1 MKSCKSQMEIMGLLI
16 IVIILSLA
24 LLFVLKVVF
33 LKEPSSVTIDYEKQK
48 IVEAF
53 VNTLFQTSSG
63 CTLDTTMKDL
73 LLDCAKNPFSG
84 GTITCNDGTGRNAC
98 VFVNET
104 ILLILEK
111 TLDQWGFAETGYE
124 FVAVAPPYEKIVYYS
139 NGNLSASLGGE
150 TTPFPLR
157 LYPSQQYLNVYL
169 CLGGCGLE

>member
-1 MKSCKSQMEIMGLLI
+1 MKRAQMEIMGLLL

-33 LKEPSSVTIDYEKQK
+33 LKEPSSLTQDYEKQK

-63 CTLDTTMKDL
+63 CTSDTTMKDL
-73 LLDCAKNPFSG
+73 LIDCAKNPFSG
-84 GTITCNDGTGRNAC
+84 GTITCSDGRNSC
-98 VFVNET
+98 VFANET
-104 ILLILEK
+104 IPLILED

-139 NGNLSASLGGE
+139 SGNLSASLGGE
-150 TTPFPLR
+150 TTPFSLR